1 LAGRNQAGTGV
12 YASNLIREL
21 ESQDGLELEVFE
33 GWGEGGQTVSIV
45 GTSLRAMRRL
55 AWTHWDF
62 PRVLR
67 LRQFDLLHS
76 PSFVIPLHC
85 PCPTVV
91 TIHDLTYL
99 IFPEHFNSRWRTY
112 VSSSMPSVLKSTS
125 AVICVSE
132 HTKQDLLKYYDVPA
146 TKVHVVYNGV
156 DHARFRPGIALDRRW
171 QEIVG
176 LREDYLLAVGSLS
189 HRKNIP
195 TLLRAIAH
203 LRSVGRWGRRQLVLA
218 GAESPGL
225 PGADAI
231 HSDIRDLDLSS
242 VTVLAG
248 HVPDAYVPA
257 LYANATVLAV
267 PSLYEGFGL
276 TVLEGMAAGV
286 PVVASNASCI
296 PEIAQDAAL
305 LFPPGDER
313 ALANAIQDVFDRP
326 SLAKD
331 LRERGLARAAHF
343 SWQRAAS
350 ETAAIYRSVAKS

>member
-1 LAGRNQAGTGV
+1 
-12 YASNLIREL
+12 
-21 ESQDGLELEVFE
+21 
-33 GWGEGGQTVSIV
+33 
-45 GTSLRAMRRL
+45 
-55 AWTHWDF
+55 
-62 PRVLR
+62 
-67 LRQFDLLHS
+67 
-76 PSFVIPLHC
+76 
-85 PCPTVV
+85 
-91 TIHDLTYL
+91 
-99 IFPEHFNSRWRTY
+99 
-112 VSSSMPSVLKSTS
+112 
-125 AVICVSE
+125 
-132 HTKQDLLKYYDVPA
+132 
-146 TKVHVVYNGV
+146 VVYNGV
-156 DHARFRPGIALDRRW
+156 DHARFRPGLPLDSQWKQR
-171 QEIVG
+171 IG
-176 LREDYLLAVGSLS
+176 LRGEYVLHVGSLS

-195 TLLRAIAH
+195 TLLRAIAL
-203 LRSVGRWGRRQLVLA
+203 LRNAGTWGARQLVLA
-218 GAESPGL
+218 GSESPGL

-257 LYANATVLAV
+257 LYANAAVLAV

-305 LFPPGDER
+305 LFPPRDER

-331 LRERGLARAAHF
+331 LKERGLARAAHF